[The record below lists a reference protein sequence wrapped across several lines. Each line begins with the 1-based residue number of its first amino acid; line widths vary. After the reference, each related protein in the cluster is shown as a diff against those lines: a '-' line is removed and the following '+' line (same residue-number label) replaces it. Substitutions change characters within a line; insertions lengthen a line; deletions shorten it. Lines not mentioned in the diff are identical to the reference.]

1 MHYYSNGST
10 KMKTLDREVVWIVDD
25 EVELAKA
32 YSEYLSDRYE
42 PKIFHSVE
50 SALAEFDHGG
60 SQPKL
65 IVSDLKMPKKGGID
79 LLRELRERN
88 REIPA
93 IIISGHADKTDIAE
107 AASYDISGFLEK
119 PFELMILEE
128 MIQHTLDTRSEATRS
143 ASLNRIYRKLA
154 GEIIRAYEKRYV
166 AAENALFALGVSYPE
181 SIEEKRRYIENLT
194 RERLLSNEIE
204 EIEVKLNASTQ
215 KNNLGRLLESLKD
228 RT

>member
-1 MHYYSNGST
+1 
-10 KMKTLDREVVWIVDD
+10 
-25 EVELAKA
+25 
-32 YSEYLSDRYE
+32 
-42 PKIFHSVE
+42 
-50 SALAEFDHGG
+50 
-60 SQPKL
+60 
-65 IVSDLKMPKKGGID
+65 
-79 LLRELRERN
+79 
-88 REIPA
+88 
-93 IIISGHADKTDIAE
+93 
-107 AASYDISGFLEK
+107 
-119 PFELMILEE
+119 MILEE